1 MWKTFDVSERVDV
14 LFSRARREEIERHNE
29 EVKQNEDVLRTL
41 SEAVLCLAKQEL
53 FLLGAM
59 IKCLAKFDSVFE
71 RRFHGRFADS
81 EKGTFQ
87 ENRLISQLNSIP
99 GKRCDPC
106 TARNLHYTI
115 MLQLHVQSK

>member
-1 MWKTFDVSERVDV
+1 MSERVDII
-14 LFSRARREEIERHNE
+14 FSRARREEIERHNE
-29 EVKQNEDVLRTL
+29 EVRQNRDMLRTL

-53 FLLGAM
+53 FLLRAM
-59 IKCLAKFDSVFE
+59 IEWLAKFDSVFE
-71 RRFHGRFADS
+71 RRFHWRFADS

-106 TARNLHYTI
+106 TAMNLHYTV
-115 MLQLHVQSK
+115 M